1 MQKPTTTNKHEGD
14 HLATALR
21 QDADRIR
28 AAVSPALERRIES
41 ALARSQPSPATPARR
56 EPRREP
62 RREQWIR
69 PWLAGSL
76 SGVAVAAA
84 IVLLA
89 GRPEEQ
95 LPTVTPTPQIA
106 AGQVVPDYITLLR
119 QQLPLRTETADLTAP
134 LEKELENLQLDI
146 EKARENLERDLRL
159 AF

>member
-1 MQKPTTTNKHEGD
+1 MQKPTTTSKRDGD
-14 HLATALR
+14 PLATALR

-28 AAVSPALERRIES
+28 AALSPGLERRIDA
-41 ALARSQPSPATPARR
+41 ALARSLQVPATPARR
-56 EPRREP
+56 EP
-62 RREQWIR
+62 WIR

-89 GRPEEQ
+89 GRLDER
-95 LPTVTPTPQIA
+95 LPTATPAPQSV
-106 AGQVVPDYITLLR
+106 AGQVVPDYITLLH
-119 QQLPLRTETADLTAP
+119 QQLPLRAETADLTAP
-134 LEKELENLQLDI
+134 LEKELENLQSDI